1 MVKCEDLLFTCGS
14 HSPIIHWGDTKYS
27 ILPLANADTNVYMQ
41 WNRILILNDLWEAS
55 SCIVYGYTLAMRQQV
70 SITHSGV
77 LSIMH
82 KGP

>member
-1 MVKCEDLLFTCGS
+1 MVKCEDLLFACCS
-14 HSPIIHWGDTKYS
+14 HSPINPWGDTKYS
-27 ILPLANADTNVYMQ
+27 ILPLANADTNVYME
-41 WNRILILNDLWEAS
+41 WNRILILYDLWEAS